1 MARDSVHGRGTWR
14 EAVVWFLDYLWP
26 RVKKVSIAYI
36 GIKSTVYILRINNQ
50 IKIPD
55 FQNDTL
61 GSTRRQFV
69 QNISGISGK
78 YMKHFLY

>member
-14 EAVVWFLDYLWP
+14 EAIVWFLDYLWP

-50 IKIPD
+50 IKITD

-61 GSTRRQFV
+61 GSTRRESV
-69 QNISGISGK
+69 QNISTFAFK
-78 YMKHFLY
+78 E